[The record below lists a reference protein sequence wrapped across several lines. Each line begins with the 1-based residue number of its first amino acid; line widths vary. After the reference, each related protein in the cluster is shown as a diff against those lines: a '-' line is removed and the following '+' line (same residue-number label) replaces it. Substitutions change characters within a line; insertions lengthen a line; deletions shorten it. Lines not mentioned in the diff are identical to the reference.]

1 MCCEDD
7 IRSFHSGVFAYNLYL
22 SDAWFVEF
30 ILINILVAPFA
41 IPKKHVHCEI
51 SWTRFSSNKRWLA
64 EYSSQSNESTE
75 IKTLKAAKTWKMS
88 INNSKTE
95 RFNFNWHKW
104 PSSMA
109 CWLPMTRKRQ
119 PHSEKWSVL
128 YHSMVHSCATVVDCL
143 ALINTLIWV
152 CICLRVFSPFIH
164 PFKHLISLKRFTK
177 LNVRKL
183 SLSLLKVKNPI
194 EYFGI
199 HWDKSQHEAESK
211 GGKFQK
217 NHFDI
222 YFICF
227 SYPETICTK
236 EVNI

>member
-1 MCCEDD
+1 MICWIHFNKHFSCSICNPEKNTFTVKYREQDF
-7 IRSFHSGVFAYNLYL
+7 R
-22 SDAWFVEF
+22 
-30 ILINILVAPFA
+30 A
-41 IPKKHVHCEI
+41 IKGH
-51 SWTRFSSNKRWLA
+51 RLA
-64 EYSSQSNESTE
+64 ECSSQSNESTE

-128 YHSMVHSCATVVDCL
+128 YHHQHGSFMCNGGRLLGIDKYTHLSVHLSPC
-143 ALINTLIWV
+143 
-152 CICLRVFSPFIH
+152 FFPFIH

-194 EYFGI
+194 EYFGV